1 MGGCGE
7 VMFLDLVLSGS
18 GWCCDGVVV
27 VFGGAAVFSGGG
39 FCRGE
44 GGEVFG
50 SVFVLASSKGLGA

>member
-27 VFGGAAVFSGGG
+27 VFGGAVVFSGGG

-44 GGEVFG
+44 GGEVLDQFL
-50 SVFVLASSKGLGA
+50 SWRARKG